1 MAKDSIKEK
10 EIQRSAVGKEIL
22 NKIIPYQESVNVEFK
37 TRFHPS
43 IGGVISAF
51 LNTIGGTIYIG
62 MAEGHQFLG
71 TNGNETE
78 MLLHVIDEITPN
90 PQNYVRIE
98 EDTRF
103 GKPLIVVTVHHPDN
117 NLAYSY
123 RGKVYY
129 RIGNINRIASQ
140 NDIISILQ
148 NRRVAHGLP
157 VMTDYFPSD
166 KKKREEFCHIKKK
179 NNVRYK
185 RLGTPSKNTSYFY
198 KYVSLDVALTIFREI
213 YDEEKK
219 TKIAPQTIR
228 FVEPPSWDDQY
239 ESRFYSANYA
249 QIDNCPESYPKLYAT
264 CFTPREESE
273 PAWQIYN
280 RDKEG
285 LGKRCV
291 QFRLNQIGLR
301 KELIKSLKDCT
312 IVEGRV
318 EYKSKYDIQTL
329 HLSTNEKGNHS
340 KEFDKYFSSF
350 ALDNFINLLLLK
362 RTAFEHEQ
370 EVRIFIIYD
379 NDKSHKASTKEDAT
393 HKDIPLNWLS
403 MLEGIKVDSKCSNIE
418 MELLQDE
425 INQLIDNS
433 SILDNENLKKKLK
446 VTRYDVN
453 EDEERDTHI
462 PIGETYEEFSNR
474 MEAKKNKGKS

>member
-1 MAKDSIKEK
+1 MAKDYSEDQL
-10 EIQRSAVGKEIL
+10 IQHSAIGEQNL
-22 NKIIPYQESVNVEFK
+22 NKIIPYKESVNVEFK
-37 TRFHPS
+37 TGFHPS

-62 MAEGHQFLG
+62 MAEGHQFFG
-71 TNGNETE
+71 INRNEIGI
-78 MLLHVIDEITPN
+78 LLHVIDEITPN
-90 PQNYVRIE
+90 PQNYVKIE

-103 GKPLIVVTVHHPDN
+103 GKPLIVVTVHYPDN
-117 NLAYSY
+117 NLTYSY

-129 RIGNINRIASQ
+129 RIGKINRIASP
-140 NDIISILQ
+140 NDKNSILQ
-148 NRRVAHGLP
+148 NRRVANGLP

-166 KKKREEFCHIKKK
+166 KEKRKEFYRIKKR

-213 YDEEKK
+213 YDKKKK

-249 QIDNCPESYPKLYAT
+249 QIDNSPESYPKLYAT

-301 KELIKSLKDCT
+301 KELIKNLKDCT

-370 EVRIFIIYD
+370 EVRIFIIFD
-379 NDKSHKASTKEDAT
+379 NDKSHKASTKKDAT
-393 HKDIPLNWLS
+393 LKDIPLNWLS
-403 MLEGIKVDSKCSNIE
+403 MLEGVKVDSKCSDIE

-433 SILDNENLKKKLK
+433 GILDKKNLKKKLEVK
-446 VTRYDVN
+446 KYNVN
-453 EDEERDTHI
+453 EDEDRDGPL
-462 PIGETYEEFSNR
+462 PIGETFEDFQKR
-474 MEAKKNKGKS
+474 IDTKKANP